1 MATDFTHS
9 VRAAELELAIPL
21 LPPGSE
27 ILEFGAGDG
36 WQASELQRRG
46 FSVTAIDACPPREGQ
61 HHPVASYDGSRLP
74 YPDASFDVVF
84 SSNVLEHVAAF
95 GLVQSELARVLRAG
109 GTAVHC
115 LPSATW
121 RLWTSLGHPLY
132 AARWAARLALSR
144 LGTRLRTTASI
155 ASHGASAIS
164 FPAMIK
170 RGLWPHRHGEHGSA
184 LSELWLFSRRAW
196 ERRFARSGW
205 RVVSIRSTH
214 LCYTGNELF
223 GLRVGNR
230 ARARM
235 SRIFGSSTLLYVVEP
250 QRLKGLE

>member
-21 LPPGSE
+21 FPPGSK

-36 WQASELQRRG
+36 WQACELQRRG
-46 FSVTAIDACPPREGQ
+46 FKVTAIDAHPPRDGQ

-74 YPDASFDVVF
+74 YPDASFDVVY

-95 GLVQSELARVLRAG
+95 ELVQSELARVLRPR

-115 LPSATW
+115 VPSATW

-144 LGTRLRTTASI
+144 PGTRKGTAPST
-155 ASHGASAIS
+155 AAHGA
-164 FPAMIK
+164 PAMSFFAMVK
-170 RGLWPHRHGEHGSA
+170 RGLWPHRHGEQGTV

-196 ERRFARSGW
+196 ERRFTRSGW
-205 RVVSIRSTH
+205 RVVSVRSTS

-223 GLRVGNR
+223 GLKIGNKTR
-230 ARARM
+230 ARI